1 MSRTFPAA
9 AAAVLVVSPP
19 TLQRQGLIA
28 TLADARPDLSVTS
41 LADALA
47 LQATVCRNAFGL
59 IILDA
64 AVPGPPLPEL
74 LSQVQQVPTRPSVLV
89 LGGRRLPFGAARLVV
104 EMGGRALL
112 ARHAT
117 PANVVAAVTRL
128 VGAGHSGGCQALSPD
143 ISLTAAARPVYSRPT
158 PTAPILSRRELEV
171 LRLVVDEYGN
181 SEIADR
187 LSLSVRTVESH
198 RRALLA
204 KTGTRSFVGLA
215 LLAVR
220 QGWVS
225 VESV

>member
-1 MSRTFPAA
+1 MATALHAA
-9 AAAVLVVSPP
+9 GAAILVVSPP

-28 TLADARPDLSVTS
+28 TLADARPDLTVTS
-41 LADALA
+41 LADAMA
-47 LQATVCRNAFGL
+47 LPVTVGRSPFGL

-74 LSQVQQVPTRPSVLV
+74 LGHVRCAPTRPRVLV
-89 LGGRRLPFGAARLVV
+89 LGGRRLPFGVARIVV

-112 ARHAT
+112 ARHTT
-117 PANVVAAVTRL
+117 PANVVAAVTKL
-128 VGAGHSGGCQALSPD
+128 IADQGHRRPAE
-143 ISLTAAARPVYSRPT
+143 ISLTADPLPSYSRPT

-215 LLAVR
+215 IMALK

-225 VESV
+225 MERI

>member
-1 MSRTFPAA
+1 MSLIFPAA
-9 AAAVLVVSPP
+9 ATILVVSPP

-28 TLADARPDLSVTS
+28 TLADARPDLKVTP

-47 LQATVCRNAFGL
+47 LPNAVGRQSFSL

-74 LSQVQQVPTRPSVLV
+74 LGYVRCAPAKPRVLV
-89 LGGRRLPFGAARLVV
+89 LGGRRLPFGAGRLLV

-112 ARHAT
+112 ARHTT
-117 PANVVAAVTRL
+117 PANVVTAVTKL
-128 VGAGHSGGCQALSPD
+128 VGDRMCVLPAD
-143 ISLTAAARPVYSRPT
+143 VNFTADPLPTYSRPT

-204 KTGTRSFVGLA
+204 KTGARSFVV
-215 LLAVR
+215 LAVR

-225 VESV
+225 LENAA